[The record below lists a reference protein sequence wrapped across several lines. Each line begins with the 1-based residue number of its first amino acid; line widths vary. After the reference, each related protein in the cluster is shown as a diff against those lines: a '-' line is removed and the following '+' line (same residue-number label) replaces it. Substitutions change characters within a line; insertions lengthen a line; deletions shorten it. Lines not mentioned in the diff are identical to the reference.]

1 MRRALFRRP
10 RPAATDLRGLMLVVA
25 LATAGAGCAH
35 ALNYLEPGGPSYE
48 TRHAPSSRPP
58 SPGAPLRV
66 VTFNIAYAR
75 EIGRGLEVLRTAA
88 PLRSPD
94 VLALE
99 EMDAPS
105 VDRIARELGLNSV
118 FFPSGV
124 HPKTKRDFGCA
135 LLSPW
140 TLTEPRK
147 LLLPHAARGTRL
159 RRAAT
164 VATLVRG
171 GERVRVYAVHL
182 PSPLGVSPGSRHDEV
197 RALLADAAG
206 SPDPVVI
213 LGDFNSHGI
222 GKDLAKAG
230 FTWITRDVGTT
241 SRFFFFGMS
250 YDHVFARDL
259 VPAPGEAAFGVVK
272 DNRGASDHR
281 PVWAVLVPPAHG
293 DAPLAAAP

>member
-1 MRRALFRRP
+1 MPPAPSRRSRV
-10 RPAATDLRGLMLVVA
+10 AAKEVRAAVLVGLA
-25 LATAGAGCAH
+25 AGAAACAH
-35 ALNYLEPGGPSYE
+35 ALNYLDPGGPSYE
-48 TRHAPSSRPP
+48 TRYAPSSPP
-58 SPGAPLRV
+58 PPPDAPLRV

-75 EIGRGLEVLRTAA
+75 EIGRALEVLRRAA

-105 VDRIARELGLNSV
+105 VDRIARDLRMNSV
-118 FFPSGV
+118 FYPSGV

-140 TLTEPRK
+140 TLAEPRK
-147 LLLPHAARGTRL
+147 LVLPHAARGTRL

-197 RALLADAAG
+197 NVLVADAEA

-222 GKDLAKAG
+222 GKQVAKAG
-230 FTWITRDVGTT
+230 FTWVTRDVGTT
-241 SRFFFFGMS
+241 SRFLFFGMS
-250 YDHVFARDL
+250 YDHVFTRGL
-259 VPAPGEAAFGVVK
+259 VPAPGDAAFGVVE
-272 DNRGASDHR
+272 DNHGASDHR
-281 PVWAVLVPPAHG
+281 PVWALLVPATH
-293 DAPLAAAP
+293 AEAAAAAAP